1 MKQELHDFK
10 NYFITQL
17 SDLSNSL
24 NEKFDSLYRHLGE
37 FVGNIKGNINDIV
50 MGSLVSVN
58 DSII

>member
-24 NEKFDSLYRHLGE
+24 HEKFDSLYRLLGE